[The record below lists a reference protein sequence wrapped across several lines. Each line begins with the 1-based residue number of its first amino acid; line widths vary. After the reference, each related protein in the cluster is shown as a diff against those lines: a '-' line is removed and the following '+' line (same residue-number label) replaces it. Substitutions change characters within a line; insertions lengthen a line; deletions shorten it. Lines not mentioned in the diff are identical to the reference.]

1 MPNVPPL
8 KPPTEEEKLEAE
20 ETLKRIDAILDRAGP
35 YGEEIRARMR
45 RSKLRL
51 KKFQAQIKASGFES
65 LSEAAE
71 AASENPRE
79 FRQWSTNNPRRFELM
94 LKGLAFERMNEQLNA
109 AFEEI
114 EGTDSSSGD

>member
-8 KPPTEEEKLEAE
+8 KPPTEEEKLEAG
-20 ETLKRIDAILDRAGP
+20 ETLTRIDALLARAGHS
-35 YGEEIRARMR
+35 GEDISARLR

-65 LSEAAE
+65 LTEAAE

>member
-1 MPNVPPL
+1 MPNVPPP
-8 KPPTEEEKLEAE
+8 KPPTEEEKLEWE
-20 ETLKRIDAILDRAGP
+20 ESRKRIDAILDRGGP

-45 RSKLRL
+45 RRELSV

-65 LSEAAE
+65 LTEAAE

-79 FRQWSTNNPRRFELM
+79 FRQWSTDNPRRFELI